1 MSEPPRVM
9 VLPRSVW
16 VEELARD
23 LERQGV
29 PDAARIAKESVDRVI
44 ERIEGRRK
52 PIERPD
58 PDSILRPSWP

>member
-44 ERIEGRRK
+44 ERMEGRRK
-52 PIERPD
+52 PIEPPD
-58 PDSILRPSWP
+58 